1 MPPDVS
7 IPIAGVVTVA
17 IATVVVTVV
26 INPIIYTIIL
36 SSTVEIVIV
45 VGMT

>member
-1 MPPDVS
+1 MPSNVS

-26 INPIIYTIIL
+26 VNPIINTTIS

-45 VGMT
+45 GMT